1 MKKAVNFV
9 KYILLSV
16 TFCFLCLL
24 VYSFYSLPD
33 EFYTVSDEE
42 IRVNDFYTV
51 TYEQEEIAGIARSS
65 KAGKYQVKIS
75 LFNAIPVKNS
85 SLTVSERKYV
95 ALSGE
100 IIGLRLFTDGVMI
113 VGVDSIE
120 TEQGT
125 ISPADNA
132 GLKKGDVICQID
144 GIEIENSSKVN
155 ELISQSGGRVLKIR
169 YIRDGKEYTTDFTPA
184 YSLAEGKY
192 KAGLWI
198 RDSAAGIG
206 TMTFYDTQTGAFAAL
221 GHAVCDIDTG
231 EVLPLSNGDIV
242 SAGITSCNKG
252 TDGKAGELCGVFK
265 SESIGVLLKNTDC
278 GIFGIL
284 ENPKSDAPMIPI
296 ATEQEIQKGAAQII
310 STVDGEGAEYYDIE
324 ITKIS
329 EDDTEH
335 KNMVIKVT
343 DEELIE
349 KTGGIVQGMSGSPI
363 VQNGK
368 LVGAVTHVLVN
379 DPTKGY
385 GIFIENMILNAKTP
399 AESELQKAS

>member
-1 MKKAVNFV
+1 MKKAVNIV
-9 KYILLSV
+9 KYILLSI

-24 VYSFYSLPD
+24 VFSFYSLPD

-42 IRVNDFYTV
+42 IKVNDFYTV

-65 KAGKYQVKIS
+65 KEGKYLVKIS

-113 VGVDSIE
+113 VGVDNIDTSN
-120 TEQGT
+120 GT
-125 ISPADNA
+125 ISPAENA
-132 GLKKGDVICQID
+132 GLQKGDVICQID
-144 GIEIENSSKVN
+144 GIKIESSSKVN
-155 ELISQSGGRVLKIR
+155 ELISQSSGRVLKIR
-169 YIRDGKEYTTDFTPA
+169 YIRDGTEYTTDFTPA
-184 YSLAEGKY
+184 YSVSEGKY

-265 SESIGVLLKNTDC
+265 SDSIGILLQNTEC

-284 ENPKSDAPMIPI
+284 ENPETDVQMIPI
-296 ATEQEIQKGAAQII
+296 ATEQEIQKGAAQIV
-310 STVDGEGAEYYDIE
+310 STVDGNGAEYYDIE

-329 EDDTEH
+329 ADDAEH

-343 DEELIE
+343 DEKLIE

-385 GIFIENMILNAKTP
+385 GIFVENMILNAETS
-399 AESELQKAS
+399 EETELQKAS